1 MLSHQLYRYLNRLK
15 WTNLSCTSVDKL
27 LNGSVSVPQLCS
39 AYTTAF
45 HTQTTD
51 TFNVE
56 KTHDLYHTQLSL
68 LVYVGAAPLPT
79 ISSCWSMLGQ
89 CLFPL
94 LSMLVYVGAVPL
106 PTLSFQLKG
115 TFLRCIYTDQYLC
128 SLWEKHLLPNGEL
141 PFAVPLIVSP
151 YLCLAHWFS
160 CSICS
165 TYGSYT
171 WSEFTV
177 QLSI

>member
-1 MLSHQLYRYLNRLK
+1 MDLFQSHSCVLLIPLPLIHKQLIHLMLKKLMTFTTHNSPCWSMLGQPLYPL
-15 WTNLSCTSVDKL
+15 LSTLVYVGAAPLHTSL
-27 LNGSVSVPQLCS
+27 HAGLCWGSAS
-39 AYTTAF
+39 
-45 HTQTTD
+45 
-51 TFNVE
+51 
-56 KTHDLYHTQLSL
+56 THFSPHWSMLGQPLYPLLSL
-68 LVYVGAAPLPT
+68 LVYVGAA
-79 ISSCWSMLGQ
+79 
-89 CLFPL
+89 
-94 LSMLVYVGAVPL
+94 PL

-171 WSEFTV
+171 
-177 QLSI
+177 